1 MDELLRNNMAALVC
15 ESTSALRKPTAIAP
29 LLVAI
34 LALVTYAGTVATDLT
49 WSNYG
54 GDSGEL
60 VTAAATLG
68 VPHPPGYPLYVI
80 LGKIFAAVIPI
91 GTVAFRLNL
100 LSAILMSVAAG
111 FLTATLINLIPP
123 DKKSS
128 VFIATLTFVAAGLSF
143 ALTPLAWGQAKV
155 AEVYPLAL
163 ALLSAMLWTLA
174 TKRAMK
180 RPVLTGILFGAAVTA
195 HLTAILALP
204 MLAGLVPWRRWH
216 HLAVGLLIGLT
227 PFLILPIL
235 SLSQSPVSWGE
246 ARTLEGW
253 WWLVSARLYHP
264 NVLSLPRVEW
274 AARLAQ
280 WTPRFLHQYTIA
292 GLPLALLGFG
302 ICWSRAKRFT
312 LMAGVTCAGFMTYA
326 HFYRSPDAFVYL
338 LPAILLVGL
347 MVGCALARARWFA
360 LLLPLALLA
369 LNLQVQDTQKVGSV
383 RGLAYGLLSDLDQDA
398 VVITQGE
405 PTIFALWYFQH
416 VEGMRPDV
424 VLVDADLFQ
433 FDWYRRR
440 LTKSHPE
447 LRGTGEDDLGRF
459 ETLNVSARPICH
471 ASLVSS
477 MATLCSRSSAT
488 LGTES

>member
-1 MDELLRNNMAALVC
+1 METLVRD
-15 ESTSALRKPTAIAP
+15 STSAFRKPAAIAP

-34 LALVTYAGTVATDLT
+34 LAFGTYAGTVATDLT

-60 VTAAATLG
+60 VTAAVTLG
-68 VPHPPGYPLYVI
+68 VPHPPGYPLYVV
-80 LGKIFAAVIPI
+80 LGKIFATVIPI
-91 GTVAFRLNL
+91 GTIAFRLNL

-111 FLTATLINLIPP
+111 FLTATMINLMPP

-128 VFIATLTFVAAGLSF
+128 MLLATSPYVAAGLSF
-143 ALTPLAWGQAKV
+143 ALTPLAWGQANV
-155 AEVYPLAL
+155 TEVYPLAL
-163 ALLSAMLWTLA
+163 ALLAALLWTLVS
-174 TKRAMK
+174 KRALK
-180 RPVLTGILFGAAVTA
+180 RPVLTGMLFGAALTA

-216 HLAVGLLIGLT
+216 HLAVGLLIGLM

-280 WTPRFLHQYTIA
+280 WAPQFVRQYTIV
-292 GLPLALLGFG
+292 GLPLALLGVG

-312 LMAGVTCAGFMTYA
+312 LMAVVTCAVFMIYA
-326 HFYRSPDAFVYL
+326 YLYRTPDAFVYL
-338 LPAILLVGL
+338 LPVTLLVGL
-347 MVGCALARARWFA
+347 MVGCSLIRARWFA

-369 LNLQVQDTQKVGSV
+369 LNLQLQDTQTVASI

-440 LTKSHPE
+440 LTESHPE
-447 LRGTGEDDLGRF
+447 LRGLGEDDLDRF

-471 ASLVSS
+471 ASLVR
-477 MATLCSRSSAT
+477 ATPTLCSRGSET
-488 LGTES
+488 VRIES